1 MKESAKESKSP
12 RIEVRFTGF
21 GGQGMVVMGY
31 IVGKAAAVYDGK
43 NAAMTQSY
51 GPEARGGASS
61 TQVVISDTRIAYPYV
76 TDVGVLVGMSQEG
89 YNKYR
94 TQRSKDAKVLID
106 EDLVM
111 LAPDEDPSNV
121 YKIPATRFA
130 EELGRKIVANIVM
143 LGFFSALTGIVD
155 DKSLRRAI
163 SESVPKATIDLNI
176 RAYEKGRD
184 HALAILEGSAAAKK

>member
-1 MKESAKESKSP
+1 MKESAKEGKSP